1 MRVLV
6 RMCVCVSCVVIPIG
20 LERERERERERE
32 YIQMGRSGD
41 EYMCARGNS
50 RIHSAMVTLSCS
62 AVLRVT

>member
-20 LERERERERERE
+20 LERERERERE